1 MPKLKSYLSNIP
13 NINNFLEDTNLND
26 YDFSDDFFNALKK
39 LITGWLSGSDRNIK
53 LSKSFSNPKNAVLF
67 TTNLIDPKNPNTPG
81 RDLRNDLQQYVTN
94 TLKVDNGTLSVN
106 TQNSEILFTPKTSS
120 NTTTN
125 TTTKDTTTT
134 DTTTTDSATS
144 SSGKID
150 TSASIS
156 NIAQQLVQG
165 GVFNNPM
172 TQNVA
177 IKEHN
182 NLFEEI
188 QRVKKLMNL

>member
-1 MPKLKSYLSNIP
+1 MPKLKSNLSNIP

-39 LITGWLSGSDRNIK
+39 LITGWLSSSDRNIK

-67 TTNLIDPKNPNTPG
+67 TTNAIDSKNPSVLG

-94 TLKVDNGTLSVN
+94 SIKTDNGTLSVN
-106 TQNSEILFTPKTSS
+106 TQNSEITFTPR
-120 NTTTN
+120 TTN
-125 TTTKDTTTT
+125 TTQKNNTTGTTT
-134 DTTTTDSATS
+134 DDNTNSDSG
-144 SSGKID
+144 GKIN
-150 TSASIS
+150 TSGSIS
-156 NIAQQLVQG
+156 SIAQQLVQG

-172 TQNVA
+172 TKDVA

-182 NLFEEI
+182 NLLEEI
-188 QRVKKLMNL
+188 ERLKKLMKL